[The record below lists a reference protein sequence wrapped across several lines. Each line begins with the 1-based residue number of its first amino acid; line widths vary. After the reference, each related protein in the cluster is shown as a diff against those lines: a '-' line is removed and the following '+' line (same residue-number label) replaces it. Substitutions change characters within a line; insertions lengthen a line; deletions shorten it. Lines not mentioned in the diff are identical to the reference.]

1 MKERSMN
8 TKMWLGFL
16 AGAVFVLGLLVTCG
30 NGSTA
35 GGTRTASAGGGTGG
49 DTGGDTGGAT
59 SGPPSGAPISG
70 PKVWEYAAYKSFSEG
85 LEVPP
90 TVTAPNISAC
100 QTSVCVL
107 NAMGADGWELVAL
120 NSNNNYFYF
129 KRAK

>member
-1 MKERSMN
+1 MN

-30 NGSTA
+30 NGGTA

-49 DTGGDTGGAT
+49 DVGGAT
-59 SGPPSGAPISG
+59 SGATSAPPVGTPNDG

-85 LEVPP
+85 LEMPS

-100 QTSVCVL
+100 QTSICVL
-107 NAMGADGWELVAL
+107 NAMGADGWELVTISSS
-120 NSNNNYFYF
+120 NSYFYF